1 MSVILTYNVNGI
13 RAALRKDFDKWL
25 QSTNADV
32 ICLQEIKANPDQFD
46 ETIFQDLGYNCFW
59 NPAKKKGYSGV
70 AILTKE
76 MPKHIEYGC
85 GIEDIDFEGRFLRV
99 DFELYSVMSIY
110 FPSGSSG
117 NLRQVFKMYFLEK
130 FQNYID
136 QLKKSTPNL
145 ILCGDYNI
153 CHESIDIHNPQRN
166 KKTSGFLPEERE
178 WITNFLLSGFIDS
191 FRSLNKDPHNYT
203 WWSYRSNSRSKNLG
217 WRIDYQMISEKLE
230 PKIIRSQILS
240 SAIHSDHC
248 PILIE
253 IKD

>member
-136 QLKKSTPNL
+136 QLKKSIPNL